1 MTETETARV
10 IRAFKT
16 VQPDFDQHFFLKE
29 VANYIIADLLE
40 AYLSA
45 DVQTLKEWG
54 TEGVWIF
61 CLHISCIFMASYY
74 FFRVPFR
81 HSLV

>member
-1 MTETETARV
+1 MSETETAKV

-45 DVQTLKEWG
+45 DVNTLKEWG
-54 TEGVWIF
+54 TETVRRLLNKQKKLTIILGIGSNG
-61 CLHISCIFMASYY
+61 C
-74 FFRVPFR
+74 
-81 HSLV
+81 

>member
-1 MTETETARV
+1 MSETETAKV

-45 DVQTLKEWG
+45 DVQTLKEWA
-54 TEGVWIF
+54 TEGV
-61 CLHISCIFMASYY
+61 CLVCM
-74 FFRVPFR
+74 PFLCSQPLITLKNT
-81 HSLV
+81 HV

>member
-1 MTETETARV
+1 MSETETAKV

-45 DVQTLKEWG
+45 DVKTLKEWA
-54 TEGVWIF
+54 TEGVGHVCMPSF
-61 CLHISCIFMASYY
+61 TQLASNYLQNTLS
-74 FFRVPFR
+74 R
-81 HSLV
+81 HLLA